1 MIRRPPRSTRTDT
14 LFPYTTLFRSDAVE
28 AALLAP
34 EEADRDH
41 GAEGN
46 DEEYHPHRRRKD
58 QRQMVGQRARPVA
71 SHCSSTTPRPAGSTT
86 PTSMPAATADSS
98 RDLQPGLTLEH
109 PNTLYGPLVPTRTP
123 GQVTPP

>member
-46 DEEYHPHRRRKD
+46 DEEYHQHRRRKD

-71 SHCSSTTPRPAGSTT
+71 SHCSSTTQRSAGSTT
-86 PTSMPAATADSS
+86 PISLPASTAGRS
-98 RDLQPGLTLEH
+98 RGVDKIGRAH
-109 PNTLYGPLVPTRTP
+109 V
-123 GQVTPP
+123 